1 VIHPCRSTTSPYR
14 KKHDAALAII
24 LTATLSPVEYEGNRD
39 LFVTT
44 SAFHCIRRHALN
56 LGEIPMSLNRRELL
70 QQGAALTVA
79 GIVASVPTHAA
90 EPPMAAPGVKPG
102 PGTSKPGI
110 FYPFALPPLPV
121 EVNALEPHIDAKTME
136 IHHDKHHQAYIT
148 NLNNALKEYPDLQ
161 KLSLHELL
169 RAGDQIPDS
178 IRTTVR
184 NNGGGHA
191 NHTMFW
197 SIMRPAGVHGAGGQP
212 TGALAKA
219 INDEWGDLEKFKTA
233 FNEAGTKLFGSGW
246 VVLASDKSGKLKL
259 LSQPNQDSV
268 VAAGFAPIFG
278 NDVWEHAYYLN
289 YQNRRADYLKAW
301 WNVLAWDIAGTRY
314 ESAKA
319 GKDI

>member
-1 VIHPCRSTTSPYR
+1 
-14 KKHDAALAII
+14 
-24 LTATLSPVEYEGNRD
+24 
-39 LFVTT
+39 
-44 SAFHCIRRHALN
+44 
-56 LGEIPMSLNRRELL
+56 MSLNRRELL

-79 GIVASVPTHAA
+79 GIAASVPTHAA
-90 EPPMAAPGVKPG
+90 EPVKAAPSSAPATAAG
-102 PGTSKPGI
+102 KPGI
-110 FYPFALPPLPV
+110 FFPFALPPLPV
-121 EVNALEPHIDAKTME
+121 EPNALEPHIDAKTME
-136 IHHDKHHQAYIT
+136 IHHGKHHQAYIT
-148 NLNNALKEYPDLQ
+148 NLNGALREYPDLQ
-161 KLSLHELL
+161 KMSLHELL
-169 RAGDQIPDS
+169 RAGDKLPES
-178 IRTTVR
+178 VRTVVR

-197 SIMRPAGVHGAGGQP
+197 SIMRPSGTQGAGGKP

-219 INDEWGDLEKFKTA
+219 IDDEWGSLEKFQTA

-246 VVLASDKSGKLKL
+246 VILASDKTGKLKL

-268 VAAGFAPIFG
+268 VAAGFAPVLG